1 MFLIRQAQPHD
12 LDDLHALAKQTYFI
26 NLPPD
31 RDIIAAKI
39 AQSAAS
45 FRRLAER
52 RRTPRAARAA
62 PRADASGGTASPG
75 AAGAGSGLRAV
86 TGTSDLFLLV
96 LEDVTGRGVIGT
108 SQVIAR
114 MGGAGAPRVCMRL
127 EQRSRRSESLKIEW
141 THTFARIETDTSGP
155 TEIGGLIVNHA
166 FRGHRLRLGRFL
178 SYARFHLIG
187 LFRDRFA
194 PRLVAEMLGPIDKSG
209 YNPFFERF
217 MRHYIPRS
225 FAEVYR
231 FSQTSKEFV
240 TGLMP
245 EGAIDISILDPEV
258 THAAGDVAEET
269 RPARAM
275 LERLGFRYDRR
286 IDPLDGGPHLEA
298 RTADLLPVRAT
309 RRLRAIGAAR
319 RPAARPRRAE
329 PGTPTHLLSTLD
341 ADGQFR
347 CVQCEGVG
355 LEAGRATIPADP
367 AAHLLAAPRVC
378 GVTPY

>member
-31 RDIIAAKI
+31 REIISAKI

-45 FRRLAER
+45 FRRLVTR
-52 RRTPRAARAA
+52 GRTSRAARTLDRSGLVGGAGG
-62 PRADASGGTASPG
+62 SGG
-75 AAGAGSGLRAV
+75 SGMRAV

-114 MGGAGAPRVCMRL
+114 MGGAGSPRVCMRL
-127 EQRSRRSESLKIEW
+127 EQRSRRSESLKTEW
-141 THTFARIETDTSGP
+141 THTFARIETDATGP
-155 TEIGGLIVNHA
+155 TEIGGLIINHA

-178 SYARFHLIG
+178 SYARFHLVG
-187 LFRDRFA
+187 LFRERFA
-194 PRLVAEMLGPIDKSG
+194 PRIVAEMLGPIDKSG

-275 LERLGFRYDRR
+275 LERLGFKYHRQ

-298 RTADLLPVRAT
+298 RTAEVLPVRAT
-309 RRLRAIGAAR
+309 RRLRGVVAR
-319 RPAARPRRAE
+319 RRAVQRPRRAE
-329 PGTPTHLLSTLD
+329 PAGALPSHLLSTLD
-341 ADGQFR
+341 TDGQFR
-347 CVQCEGVG
+347 CVQSEGVIVEG
-355 LEAGRATIPADP
+355 GRATIPAEH
-367 AAHLLAAPRVC
+367 AGHLLSAPRVC